1 MNVYKLKKYILP
13 IIALAML
20 VISSIL
26 YLCIQNTAMSI
37 LYMFLILVVIALLT
51 YYLFFSKE
59 NENER
64 DKG

>member
-1 MNVYKLKKYILP
+1 
-13 IIALAML
+13 ML

-37 LYMFLILVVIALLT
+37 VYMFLILVVIALLT

>member
-37 LYMFLILVVIALLT
+37 VYMFLILVVIALLT

>member
-1 MNVYKLKKYILP
+1 VNVYKLKKYILP

-37 LYMFLILVVIALLT
+37 VYMFLILVVIALLT